1 MSQSYPALCMQLWC
15 HCTVVKYRNFRQNED
30 KHHEVNIMDILC
42 HLIQDL
48 VVLIFFFS
56 YLSSSGVHKRPWG
69 CVVGW
74 TRLLFSLK
82 NGPHLPRG
90 SCLYGEALL
99 YGEWCSAVVA
109 LGCWWCSVLWLV
121 ISTFILRC
129 AFQLWYVLMC
139 FQLLLCV
146 RLRAGFTW
154 WRGSSLVHVFVL
166 CTVWYITW
174 ILIFLTSLLNFFS
187 SLIAC
192 GSHTV
197 SRWLWHLWKCGNSF
211 IEMKHMLDLML
222 FN

>member
-1 MSQSYPALCMQLWC
+1 MSQSYPALCMQQWC

-30 KHHEVNIMDILC
+30 KHHEVNIVDILC

-74 TRLLFSLK
+74 ARLLFSLK

-121 ISTFILRC
+121 ISTFTLC
-129 AFQLWYVLMC
+129 CVFQLWYVLMC
-139 FQLLLCV
+139 FQLLFCASQSWFYLMERFIFGSCV
-146 RLRAGFTW
+146 CVMH
-154 WRGSSLVHVFVL
+154 SLVHNLNPYLPDVL
-166 CTVWYITW
+166 TQ
-174 ILIFLTSLLNFFS
+174 FF
-187 SLIAC
+187 
-192 GSHTV
+192 
-197 SRWLWHLWKCGNSF
+197 
-211 IEMKHMLDLML
+211 
-222 FN
+222 